1 MSDQL
6 TSNELE
12 PLHEQPTVQKKK
24 KPYRPKAELSV
35 AQIVELDRRE
45 RLLLPFALR
54 QVQRKQDI
62 PSEAKQRIFAQV
74 PYALG
79 LLDIHDFNADKAIT
93 EYGSA
98 RRQFYIK
105 LAEYVARMI
114 QYPDDHECWSE
125 CLGENRGRPQ
135 GTSHIVTEKHRIATQ
150 AGIVIRERTGIHSD
164 GTESV
169 VTLQPGIDVLA
180 DVHELGLG
188 VMDHYQSSST
198 TRREVQRIKEA
209 DPALIK
215 LITEGENALR
225 RDAKP
230 KIQFQVNETDALWCW
245 DFCDL
250 PNYFNDD
257 GVIATGV
264 LLLIIEVK
272 HDVKL
277 NIKVLLKKD
286 EDEEG
291 NTLPRTFKTE
301 DAAKFA
307 ATTMYIH
314 NRRPRFFYND
324 RDPRCRTLG
333 RSYSHLTEPGES
345 PISTFSPPT
354 EQPWPRG
361 LLEGTFQ
368 RQLQKFAKRF
378 TGYYN
383 KRNRRTIKKAIEK
396 PEKLPTTT
404 LYERDLRAYLEDIN
418 AMPRPRRVRGDKNLQ
433 TSRAALYSS
442 SINPRPCPP
451 VRRLF
456 HLPIE
461 KYEDW
466 VVLDGNGFN
475 FAKGGEEHF
484 IPIVETKDELADLYE
499 RWMNAILAKQKA
511 HLYAVELEIGWV
523 GEIYLED
530 RWYAIAARS
539 EFPFTHFEDDRQFD
553 IAVARLKQKQEQ
565 FEESTLNA
573 FREHFGSLPQ
583 RLNTTYRGQ
592 YVQPKNPMDMQ
603 GNNQSSQ
610 APASESSPKQQN
622 SPPQRLRTQTATR
635 PTPSSQDEVDW
646 TDLF

>member
-1 MSDQL
+1 MSEHD
-6 TSNELE
+6 TSNE
-12 PLHEQPTVQKKK
+12 PVPSNDQSAEQKK
-24 KPYRPKAELSV
+24 KPYRSKAELSP

-45 RLLLPFALR
+45 RILLPFALR
-54 QVQRKQDI
+54 QIQRKQDV
-62 PSEAKQRIFAQV
+62 PSEVKERICAQV
-74 PYALG
+74 PDAVES
-79 LLDIHDFNADKAIT
+79 LDVHDFNADKAIT
-93 EYGSA
+93 EYGRA
-98 RRQFYIK
+98 HRQFYIK
-105 LAEYVARMI
+105 LAEYVVRMI

-135 GTSHIVTEKHRIATQ
+135 GASHVVTKKHRIATQ

-180 DVHELGLG
+180 DVHEFGLG
-188 VMDHYQSSST
+188 VIDHYQSTST
-198 TRREVQRIKEA
+198 TRREVQRIMEEN
-209 DPALIK
+209 PSLIK
-215 LITEGENALR
+215 LITEDEHALR

-230 KIQFQVNETDALWCW
+230 KIQFQVDETDALWCW

-250 PNYFNDD
+250 PNYFNDN
-257 GVIATGV
+257 GIIATGV
-264 LLLIIEVK
+264 LLLLIEVK
-272 HDVKL
+272 LDVKL
-277 NIKVLLKKD
+277 HIKVLLKKV

-307 ATTMYIH
+307 ATAMYIH
-314 NRRPRFFYND
+314 NRRPKFFYND
-324 RDPRCRTLG
+324 RDPRFRSLG
-333 RSYSHLTEPGES
+333 NFYAHLTEPGET

-354 EQPWPRG
+354 EEPWARG
-361 LLEGTFQ
+361 LLEGSFQ
-368 RQLQKFAKRF
+368 RQLHKFAKRF

-404 LYERDLRAYLEDIN
+404 LYENDLRAYLEDIN
-418 AMPRPRRVRGDKNLQ
+418 TMPRPRRVRSDKNPQ
-433 TSRAALYSS
+433 ASRAALYSS

-461 KYEDW
+461 KCEDW
-466 VVLDGNGFN
+466 VVLDDNGFN

-484 IPIVETKDELADLYE
+484 IPIVETEDELPDLYE
-499 RWMNAILAKQKA
+499 RWMNATLSKKKV

-523 GEIYLED
+523 GEIHLED
-530 RWYAIAARS
+530 KWYAIVARS
-539 EFPFTHFEDDRQFD
+539 EYPFTHFEDDRQFD
-553 IAVARLKQKQEQ
+553 IVVARLKQKQVQ

-583 RLNTTYRGQ
+583 RLNQTYRGQ
-592 YVQPKNPMDMQ
+592 YVQPKNAIDPQ

-610 APASESSPKQQN
+610 TPASESSPKQPN
-622 SPPQRLRTQTATR
+622 SPPRRSRTQTATR
-635 PTPSSQDEVDW
+635 PTPSRQDEVDW
-646 TDLF
+646 SDLF